1 MPQFS
6 FNSRYYAEDKD
17 IFDLL
22 KASSVTLKQI
32 ARFARKRG
40 VFVSEQDSKE
50 DILSYFSS
58 LPNSWPQ
65 LQELMAEISSDD
77 REEKVSMVRVQSVEP
92 IVKIKEA
99 AEFVQN
105 LRAQPRNEAYSI
117 TETANGNFQVK
128 VKYTD
133 FDPKTTRLMQR
144 RRREVKIEVEKLG
157 DRFEI
162 RHDHT
167 ARSVEIVNRM
177 VEVLTSTSETEPKV
191 EAVDLSG
198 VTDPGLR
205 TKFFTQL
212 ITNVQGFRLIDVK
225 DLKVDRYI
233 PIVPEDEDTTEKPSE
248 KPAAKKNTDAELKS
262 MVRRMVLSG
271 DGVLTSDEYKALRK
285 NEFYISKVT
294 WMSRETDG
302 DGRDVLFNAEF
313 SGETDGKSFVYDI
326 RWVWERDEDGNVR
339 QVKTALAHSDRAIFL
354 RRLEDAAYKSLKEIQ
369 NQIEKDQPAANEKE
383 VPSSPDQEV
392 QNATTH

>member
-22 KASSVTLKQI
+22 KASSVTLKKI

-58 LPNSWPQ
+58 LPQSWPQ

-77 REEKVSMVRVQSVEP
+77 RDEKVSMVRLESSEP
-92 IVKIKEA
+92 IAKIKEA
-99 AEFVQN
+99 AEFVQG

-117 TETANGNFQVK
+117 TESENGNFQVK

-144 RRREVKIEVEKLG
+144 RRREVKIEVEKVG

-167 ARSVEIVNRM
+167 GRSVEIVNRM
-177 VEVLTSTSETEPKV
+177 VEALTSTSETETKI

-198 VTDPGLR
+198 VSDPGLR

-212 ITNVQGFRLIDVK
+212 ITNVQGFRFIDVK

-233 PIVPEDEDTTEKPSE
+233 PPTPEDDEEIEKKEE
-248 KPAAKKNTDAELKS
+248 KTASKKNTEAELKS
-262 MVRRMVLSG
+262 MVKRMVLSG
-271 DGVLTSDEYKALRK
+271 DGVLVSDEYKALRK
-285 NEFYISKVT
+285 NEFYISKVS
-294 WMSRETDG
+294 WMSRENEG

-313 SGETDGKSFVYDI
+313 TGETDTKSFVYDI
-326 RWVWERDEDGNVR
+326 RWVWERDEDGNLR
-339 QVKTALAHSDRAIFL
+339 QVKTALAHSERGVFL
-354 RRLEDAAYKSLKEIQ
+354 RRLEDAAYKSFKEIQ
-369 NQIEKDQPAANEKE
+369 SHIEKNQQAAKTKE
-383 VPSSPDQEV
+383 GEASSKPEV
-392 QNATTH
+392 KDATAR